1 VCVCVCVCVCI
12 YVYKCMYAF
21 VGVLYLNTYMQTVMG
36 LTQDWTTA
44 ELLRILDYQM
54 VPVRTRVLAGNFL
67 LLSLY

>member
-1 VCVCVCVCVCI
+1 
-12 YVYKCMYAF
+12 MYAF